1 MKDRLIPCVN
11 YICAGETCLK
21 GVKKVTMSKCQ
32 HCQKYQ
38 PRKTKNKKK
47 ESVKIK
53 HQKDKDRHNNWE
65 EYY

>member
-21 GVKKVTMSKCQ
+21 GVKEVTMSKCQ

-38 PRKTKNKKK
+38 PRKTKK
-47 ESVKIK
+47 
-53 HQKDKDRHNNWE
+53 
-65 EYY
+65 